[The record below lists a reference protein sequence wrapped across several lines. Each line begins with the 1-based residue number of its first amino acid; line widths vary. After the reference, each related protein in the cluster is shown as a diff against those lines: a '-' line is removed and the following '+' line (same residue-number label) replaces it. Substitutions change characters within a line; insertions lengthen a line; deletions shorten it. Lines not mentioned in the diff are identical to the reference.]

1 MKKTVL
7 LVDDDLEEH
16 EIFGQA
22 LKKFNSDI
30 EFISAMNGKHALK
43 FLKQELPD
51 WIFLDVNM
59 PVMNGIETLYAIK
72 KK

>member
-1 MKKTVL
+1 MI
-7 LVDDDLEEH
+7 DIES
-16 EIFGQA
+16 

-72 KK
+72 KNEISTTHPDIHVFNK